1 MHAGTILLICVLF
14 ISLSLSLFSPLKK
27 VMLWELDLMY
37 NAGLDVNWGAKSVA
51 ELGVSP
57 PILSYLLFCSCD
69 VHLACA
75 IKRLSCALLLHALC
89 VCVFVT

>member
-1 MHAGTILLICVLF
+1 MLQGLYFEFFETYLVCMHTGTILLIYVLF

-57 PILSYLLFCSCD
+57 PILSYLF
-69 VHLACA
+69 
-75 IKRLSCALLLHALC
+75 
-89 VCVFVT
+89 VCVMFISHVPF